1 MKKILPKTYG
11 GLIGTRVLIIAML
24 FSSSACSRSNYTVIE
39 RDARDNDKYSV
50 KVVLKHDGHKYF
62 ASCNNYK
69 AAGKAGD
76 DKITRCNL
84 HVGDTIKCKFFPD
97 RLASDAGGYDLICG
111 SELTN
116 GKLDTTGGNELL
128 IVEKE
133 EQ

>member
-1 MKKILPKTYG
+1 MSLLVIF
-11 GLIGTRVLIIAML
+11 MC
-24 FSSSACSRSNYTVIE
+24 ACSRYSYTVIE
-39 RDARDNDKYSV
+39 RDDGVNGTYWV
-50 KVVLKHDGHKYF
+50 KIVLKHDGHKYF

-69 AAGKAGD
+69 APGKPGVD
-76 DKITRCNL
+76 PNQITRCNL

-97 RLASDAGGYDLICG
+97 RLARDASGYDLICG
-111 SELTN
+111 NELTN